1 MKDAWRFIVMDSG
14 GQYAVLDLAI
24 LMLTLSASNWDMTP
38 TTQCSIHHRTLYIFD
53 SYIILH
59 LYRYSNSSQPIWS
72 TNMYSTSSDRCFGS
86 SNSCPS
92 SSVTSCTHYNDV
104 SLVCSKYN
112 YHIQLRVLMQD
123 LKLCFCAKQQNLMY
137 AKFGMQHFNTPTN
150 YQKLEFSC
158 EFYNELQLA
167 ISIFVPTNTSCSFLC
182 LLKLHSYQC
191 APTVYAVS

>member
-1 MKDAWRFIVMDSG
+1 
-14 GQYAVLDLAI
+14 
-24 LMLTLSASNWDMTP
+24 
-38 TTQCSIHHRTLYIFD
+38 
-53 SYIILH
+53 
-59 LYRYSNSSQPIWS
+59 
-72 TNMYSTSSDRCFGS
+72 
-86 SNSCPS
+86 
-92 SSVTSCTHYNDV
+92 
-104 SLVCSKYN
+104 
-112 YHIQLRVLMQD
+112 MQD

-167 ISIFVPTNTSCSFLC
+167 KSIFVPTNTSCSFLC